1 MAQASFP
8 VPATAAVLQ
17 QTIAAVPGGTA
28 TVTVP
33 SGRGYVFAN
42 LGNIVAGWVPAV
54 ATASFPNTNT
64 AMTYYSYLCAP
75 GNVTVYIYY

>member
-28 TVTVP
+28 AVTVP
-33 SGRGYVFAN
+33 PGRGYVFAN
-42 LGNIVAGWVPAV
+42 LGNIVAGWVPA
-54 ATASFPNTNT
+54 ATIARFPTSPS